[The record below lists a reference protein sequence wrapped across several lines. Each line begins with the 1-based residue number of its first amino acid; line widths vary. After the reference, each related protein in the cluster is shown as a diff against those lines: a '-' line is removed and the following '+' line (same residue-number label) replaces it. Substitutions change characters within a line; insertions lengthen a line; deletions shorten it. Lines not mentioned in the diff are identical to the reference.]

1 MLPKDEQALR
11 ALRGGGLALAC
22 SFLAHALFALS
33 MLQLEVLHVPTRP
46 PFVSHVE
53 NWSFMEPWRSM
64 QEGFVADAASDAHAS
79 GASQPM
85 AHARRGGMAEPMPA
99 GTSEA
104 LAGAAESAA
113 SSESSSELA
122 PPSDAPSRD
131 DLVAL
136 IAPGHV
142 AAAFAVRESSGPTPP
157 SAPAS
162 LHATGG
168 MPVLATE
175 AEVEASLS
183 QGLRTEIMA
192 RPWLSHTSP
201 RLVRRPDGSQVYT
214 GHAFTATIRAD
225 GSVDF
230 ADRGAVDAE
239 GMIRGE
245 PMRFDMTDMAM
256 RSAGQDPYSA
266 EREWFMEETEDV
278 RVALEVAEAER
289 LQADALHRV
298 PGRLALMW
306 SRSTPASIRR
316 RAIFRM
322 WDECDEQG
330 DGATV
335 RAHVIAFVR
344 EAIPELSE
352 EAFTVE
358 ELRRWNAERES
369 EAPFEPYR

>member
-22 SFLAHALFALS
+22 SLLAHALIALS
-33 MLQLEVLHVPTRP
+33 MLQLHVPHVPTHP
-46 PFVSHVE
+46 PFVSHLE
-53 NWSFMEPWRSM
+53 NWSFMEPWRSV
-64 QEGFVADAASDAHAS
+64 QEGFVVDAASDAHAS

-85 AHARRGGMAEPMPA
+85 AHARRGGMAEPMQA

-113 SSESSSELA
+113 SSQSSELA
-122 PPSDAPSRD
+122 PPSEGPSRD
-131 DLVAL
+131 DLVVL

-142 AAAFAVRESSGPTPP
+142 AAAFAVRESSGPAQL
-157 SAPAS
+157 SGPAS

-168 MPVLATE
+168 MPALATE

-183 QGLRTEIMA
+183 RGLRTEIMA

-201 RLVRRPDGSQVYT
+201 RLVRSPDGAQVYT
-214 GHAFTATIRAD
+214 GHAFTATIRPD

-245 PMRFDMTDMAM
+245 PMRFDMADMAM

-266 EREWFMEETEDV
+266 EREWFMEETEEV
-278 RVALEVAEAER
+278 RAALEAAEAER
-289 LQADALHRV
+289 LRAEAMRRV

-306 SRSTPASIRR
+306 SRATPASIRR

-335 RAHVIAFVR
+335 RAQVIAFVR

-369 EAPFEPYR
+369 EAPFEPYL